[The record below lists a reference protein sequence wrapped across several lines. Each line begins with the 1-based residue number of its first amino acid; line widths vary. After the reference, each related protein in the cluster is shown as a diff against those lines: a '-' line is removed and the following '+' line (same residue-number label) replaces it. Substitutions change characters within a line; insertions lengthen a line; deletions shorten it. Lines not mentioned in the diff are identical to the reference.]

1 MKSEIY
7 FSIALCMTINENLNV
22 HLNLILGIVL
32 FTFLH
37 FNETPAIVTS
47 VVIGLGIVFCGGAVI
62 HNVFIWQR
70 VRLNSVN
77 ENKNKISQKSETF
90 THLVSWRANYNF
102 WLVNNH
108 RDQINFCVELQLIQS
123 QNALVFSC
131 FSLVE
136 SNDTHHSLVATNKRM
151 KDSECS
157 VDLT

>member
-47 VVIGLGIVFCGGAVI
+47 VVIGLGIVFCGAAVI

-70 VRLNSVN
+70 VSI
-77 ENKNKISQKSETF
+77 ED
-90 THLVSWRANYNF
+90 H
-102 WLVNNH
+102 
-108 RDQINFCVELQLIQS
+108 
-123 QNALVFSC
+123 
-131 FSLVE
+131 
-136 SNDTHHSLVATNKRM
+136 
-151 KDSECS
+151 
-157 VDLT
+157 